1 VENLLRTTDIYEFC
15 EVKHAMTSVDE
26 ASGPQPGQ
34 AVAAPQAAP
43 GRSRGFL
50 APYAEIFSIPRV
62 WRFSVAGIIG
72 RLPMAMYGLGLVL
85 LISAGTGRYALAGTV
100 SAAAALGNA
109 ACAPQFGRLSDRI
122 GQHRVLMPICVVFAL
137 SVAGLVASV
146 QLHGPDW
153 TLFASGVLG
162 GATMPQL
169 GPMARAR
176 WAALLAG
183 SPRLHTAF
191 SVESIAD
198 ELCFVIGPAAVTLL
212 ATQVAPA
219 AGVICAA
226 ICCLAGT
233 LWFASQRSTEPPF
246 GKAEE
251 ERPSRRI
258 GSRRGFGGGIRRG
271 ERGAGAPRSGG
282 HRGVVPR
289 GRYSFSLAA
298 PGLAVLVPAY
308 LFIGS
313 MFVSIDLSTVDFAT
327 RSGHKPLAGVVLGVY
342 ALGSATGGLL
352 YGSRNWRTPASRR
365 FAITLVLTVTGVCTF
380 WAMPNLLVLTAVIYL
395 CGLTIAPTLIA
406 GYSLL
411 ESTSLPGRATEA
423 MSWLG
428 TGISVGVALGA
439 TAVGFILDALGPRW
453 GYGFAASCGV
463 TAVLI
468 YLVGQRRVARAPVR
482 VGAPAN

>member
-1 VENLLRTTDIYEFC
+1 
-15 EVKHAMTSVDE
+15 MTSVDE
-26 ASGPQPGQ
+26 ASGPAPVP
-34 AVAAPQAAP
+34 AVTAPPATP
-43 GRSRGFL
+43 RGFL
-50 APYAEIFSIPRV
+50 GPYRVIFAIPRA

-100 SAAAALGNA
+100 SAAAALGGA
-109 ACAPQFGRLSDRI
+109 ACAPQFARLTDRL
-122 GQHRVLMPICVVFAL
+122 GQHRVLVPICVVFAL
-137 SVAGLVASV
+137 SVAGLVAAV
-146 QLHGPDW
+146 RLHGPDW
-153 TLFASGVLG
+153 TLFAAGVLG

-176 WAALLAG
+176 WSALLAG

-198 ELCFVIGPAAVTLL
+198 EVCFVIGPAAVTLL

-233 LWFASQRSTEPPF
+233 LWFAGQRSTEPPIT
-246 GKAEE
+246 KVKSHDRQE
-251 ERPSRRI
+251 ERTV
-258 GSRRGFGGGIRRG
+258 
-271 ERGAGAPRSGG
+271 AAPAR
-282 HRGVVPR
+282 PR
-289 GRYSFSLAA
+289 FSLAA
-298 PGLAVLVPAY
+298 PGLAMLLPAY

-327 RSGHKPLAGVVLGVY
+327 RSGHKPLAGVVLGCY
-342 ALGSATGGLL
+342 ALGSATGGLW
-352 YGSRNWRTPASRR
+352 YGSRNWRSPASRR
-365 FAITLVLTVTGVCTF
+365 FAVTLVLTVTGVCTF

-453 GYGFAASCGV
+453 GYGFAASCGII
-463 TAVLI
+463 AVVICLAG
-468 YLVGQRRVARAPVR
+468 LRGVARTPVR
-482 VGAPAN
+482 AN

>member
-1 VENLLRTTDIYEFC
+1 VADP
-15 EVKHAMTSVDE
+15 AD
-26 ASGPQPGQ
+26 PGGSRGSL
-34 AVAAPQAAP
+34 
-43 GRSRGFL
+43 GRGSLARGFLARGFL
-50 APYAEIFSIPRV
+50 APYAEIFAIPRA

-72 RLPMAMYGLGLVL
+72 RLPMAMFGLGLVL

-109 ACAPQFGRLSDRI
+109 ACVPQFGRLADRV
-122 GQHRVLMPICVVFAL
+122 GQHRVLAPLCVIFAL
-137 SVAGLVASV
+137 SVAGLVAAV
-146 QLHGPDW
+146 QWHGPDW
-153 TLFASGVLG
+153 TLFAAGVAG
-162 GATMPQL
+162 GASMPML

-176 WAALLAG
+176 WSVLLAG

-191 SVESIAD
+191 SVESVAD
-198 ELCFVIGPAAVTLL
+198 ELCFVVGPAGVTLL

-233 LWFASQRSTEPPF
+233 LWFVSQRSTEPPVTRRPVTRPPVTKVKSQHP
-246 GKAEE
+246 GAE
-251 ERPSRRI
+251 RTVAAPARSR
-258 GSRRGFGGGIRRG
+258 
-271 ERGAGAPRSGG
+271 
-282 HRGVVPR
+282 
-289 GRYSFSLAA
+289 FSLAA
-298 PGLAVLVPAY
+298 PGLAVLVPVY

-327 RSGHKPLAGVVLGVY
+327 RSGHKPLAGVVLGCY
-342 ALGSATGGLL
+342 ALGSATGGLW
-352 YGSRNWRTPASRR
+352 YGSRNWRSPAWRR
-365 FAITLVLTVTGVCTF
+365 FAITLTLTVTGVCTF

-411 ESTSLPGRATEA
+411 ESTALPGRATEA

-453 GYGFAASCGV
+453 GYGFAASCGL

-468 YLVGQRRVARAPVR
+468 YLTGLRLVARATVR
-482 VGAPAN
+482 AS

>member
-1 VENLLRTTDIYEFC
+1 
-15 EVKHAMTSVDE
+15 MTSVDE
-26 ASGPQPGQ
+26 ASGPQP
-34 AVAAPQAAP
+34 VPVVPAPP
-43 GRSRGFL
+43 GIPGARRGFL
-50 APYAEIFSIPRV
+50 APYREIFAIPRA

-72 RLPMAMYGLGLVL
+72 RLPMSMYGLGLVL

-109 ACAPQFGRLSDRI
+109 ACAPQFGRLTDRL
-122 GQHRVLMPICVVFAL
+122 GQHRVLVPICVVFAL
-137 SVAGLVASV
+137 SVTGLVAAV

-153 TLFASGVLG
+153 TLFAAGVPG

-176 WAALLAG
+176 WSVLLAG
-183 SPRLHTAF
+183 SRRLHTAF

-198 ELCFVIGPAAVTLL
+198 EICFVIGPAAVTLL

-233 LWFASQRSTEPPF
+233 LWFASQRSTEPP
-246 GKAEE
+246 A
-251 ERPSRRI
+251 
-258 GSRRGFGGGIRRG
+258 IRQAKTHHRHG
-271 ERGAGAPRSGG
+271 EPAKTMAARARSG
-282 HRGVVPR
+282 
-289 GRYSFSLAA
+289 FSLAA
-298 PGLAVLVPAY
+298 PGLLVLVPAY

-327 RSGHKPLAGVVLGVY
+327 QSGHKPLAGLVLGCY
-342 ALGSATGGLL
+342 ALGSATGGLW
-352 YGSRNWRTPASRR
+352 YGSRNWRLPASRR
-365 FAITLVLTVTGVCTF
+365 FAITLTMTVTGVCTF

-411 ESTSLPGRATEA
+411 ESTALPGRATEA

-468 YLVGQRRVARAPVR
+468 YLAGQRRVARAPVR
-482 VGAPAN
+482 AS

>member
-1 VENLLRTTDIYEFC
+1 
-15 EVKHAMTSVDE
+15 MTSVDE
-26 ASGPQPGQ
+26 AGGPQPVQ
-34 AVAAPQAAP
+34 AVAAPPAAP
-43 GRSRGFL
+43 DGSRRPGRRGFL
-50 APYAEIFSIPRV
+50 APYADIFAIPRA

-109 ACAPQFGRLSDRI
+109 ACAPQFGRLTDRL
-122 GQHRVLMPICVVFAL
+122 GQHRVLVPICVVFAL
-137 SVAGLVASV
+137 SVAGLVAAV
-146 QLHGPDW
+146 QLHGPEW
-153 TLFASGVLG
+153 TLFASGILG

-176 WAALLAG
+176 WSALLAG

-198 ELCFVIGPAAVTLL
+198 EVCFVIGPAAVTLL

-219 AGVICAA
+219 AGVTCAA

-233 LWFASQRSTEPPF
+233 LWFASQRSTEPPVT
-246 GKAEE
+246 EV
-251 ERPSRRI
+251 RSRQP
-258 GSRRGFGGGIRRG
+258 
-271 ERGAGAPRSGG
+271 AAAAPARF
-282 HRGVVPR
+282 R
-289 GRYSFSLAA
+289 FSLAA

-327 RSGHKPLAGVVLGVY
+327 RSGHKPLAGVVLGCY
-342 ALGSATGGLL
+342 ALGSATGGLW
-352 YGSRNWRTPASRR
+352 YGSRNWRAPGWRR
-365 FAITLVLTVTGVCTF
+365 FAITLSLTVTGVCTF
-380 WAMPNLLVLTAVIYL
+380 WAMPNLLVLTGVIYL

-463 TAVLI
+463 AAVLI
-468 YLVGQRRVARAPVR
+468 YLAGLRRIARATVR
-482 VGAPAN
+482 AS